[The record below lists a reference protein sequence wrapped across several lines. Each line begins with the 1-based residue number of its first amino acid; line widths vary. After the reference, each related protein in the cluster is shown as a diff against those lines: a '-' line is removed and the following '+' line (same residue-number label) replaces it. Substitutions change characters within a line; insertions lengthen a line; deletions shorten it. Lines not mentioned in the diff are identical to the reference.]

1 MPNKAIFPIPSQ
13 LDDSWQ
19 SLRASI
25 MGNPNSVINKT
36 NDWVGWFME
45 GLNEAVWPRNP
56 ADAAAYGG
64 MGLGPA
70 VTTAIPKP
78 FKSEWLERL
87 KKYVPSF
94 PKKATG
100 QEILQQLESRGILPK
115 GYGEYYLPP
124 QMGADL
130 PYGRDQ
136 LIPYMEENWVNPRID
151 VKSRSSK
158 EFMLSPKVGLRQYEA
173 DLKRGLAAG
182 SYTPEEVERY
192 LGYARS
198 DPAGWLN
205 DVYKGQ
211 LNKNSPRYEGMQSIF
226 NDQADDY
233 FELLIKPRRGLEIPV
248 PEKLATGGHW
258 DDPSVM
264 AHIRGE
270 TVGPRAIIQEV
281 QGDWNRIALEK
292 RRLSYD
298 PIYVP
303 PYQGLTMS
311 YLDFLDKNRDALF
324 NMGLVE
330 RVGNKIR
337 PTAALRGAEP
347 GYYAPAIDTRQRA
360 FDFVEKFYGP
370 NRLLTRL
377 ERARH
382 ILGNVPPL
390 PPEFSKAWPEAG
402 VKAALGYAA
411 RQPNLQR
418 VSFVDDLIAASV
430 RNLDPEKTAGI
441 YGARLPQFLRK
452 YVPKY
457 GGEYRMES
465 AKVYDNPLLRS
476 DLAGERNML
485 DRVYEFGRLSPD
497 AASLHTVELGD
508 WNSPFRKF
516 LRGQQPLAIVPGLAA
531 IDEKNRNEKS
541 QNKILDWI
549 W

>member
-1 MPNKAIFPIPSQ
+1 
-13 LDDSWQ
+13 
-19 SLRASI
+19 

-258 DDPSVM
+258 GDPSVM
-264 AHIRGE
+264 AHVRGE
-270 TVGPRAIIQEV
+270 TVGPRAIVQEV
-281 QGDWNRIALEK
+281 QGDWNRIYREASTPLTDIYKLEFNHRTGKWDIVSPHNSGTYYSDMEGADYAK
-292 RRLSYD
+292 R
-298 PIYVP
+298 V
-303 PYQGLTMS
+303 YQQ
-311 YLDFLDKNRDALF
+311 FLEQKAE
-324 NMGLVE
+324 E
-330 RVGNKIR
+330 RIK
-337 PTAALRGAEP
+337 T
-347 GYYAPAIDTRQRA
+347 
-360 FDFVEKFYGP
+360 
-370 NRLLTRL
+370 
-377 ERARH
+377 
-382 ILGNVPPL
+382 LGNVPPL
-390 PPEFSKAWPEAG
+390 PPELSKAWPEVGA
-402 VKAALGYAA
+402 KAALGYAA
-411 RQPNLQR
+411 RQPNIYR
-418 VSFVDDLIAASV
+418 VSFVDDLIAASI

-457 GGEYRMES
+457 GGMYKMEPAS
-465 AKVYDNPLLRS
+465 IYHNTWLKS
-476 DLAGERNML
+476 DLAGEHNML
-485 DRVYEFGRLSPD
+485 DRAYKFGESLPS
-497 AASLHTVELGD
+497 AASLHTVELGH

-516 LRGQQPLAIVPGLAA
+516 LRGQQPLAIVPGLT
-531 IDEKNRNEKS
+531 ITDEKDQNEKN